1 MSSGL
6 EILSSGETLKTLGF
20 WRCNLEYVFLFA
32 AIIFGITALV
42 QSFRASDANQML
54 QSYKRAAEQS
64 EFRMRENIDELRRVE
79 KEHARMV
86 QMVTDFAY
94 RLNE

>member
-1 MSSGL
+1 MEG
-6 EILSSGETLKTLGF
+6 
-20 WRCNLEYVFLFA
+20 VFLFA
-32 AIIFGITALV
+32 AIVLGIIALV
-42 QSFRASDANQML
+42 QSFRAYDANQML
-54 QSYKRAAEQS
+54 YFHKRAAETA

-86 QMVTDFAY
+86 QMVTDFAD